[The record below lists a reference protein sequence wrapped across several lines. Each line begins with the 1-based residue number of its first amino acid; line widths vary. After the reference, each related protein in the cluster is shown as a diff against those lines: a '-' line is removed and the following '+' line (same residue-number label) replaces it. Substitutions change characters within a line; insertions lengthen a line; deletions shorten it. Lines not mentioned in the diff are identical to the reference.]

1 MSMKITTAALAALL
15 LAGSA
20 RAEDPKP
27 APTAKESVMTF
38 FRHLKESLS
47 ESAVQ
52 GQRKHNKVGSVAAV
66 RGENQASS
74 LADPNEPALKG
85 DSRSRK
91 EKLAKAEDAE
101 FAKAVDLVLAGKS
114 EEGVKA
120 LEEFKAKHPKSHSLD
135 KVQEAI
141 DAAKGMGAQK
151 SADAVPAPAAAVTAA
166 APTGPAAPAATAAA
180 PKADSPKAD
189 APAPAAPAA
198 VAPVPAPAGK

>member
-1 MSMKITTAALAALL
+1 MSMKITTAALAVLL
-15 LAGSA
+15 LAGA
-20 RAEDPKP
+20 ALAEDPKP

-38 FRHLKESLS
+38 FRHLKESLQ

-66 RGENQASS
+66 RGENQVSS

-85 DSRSRK
+85 DARSRK

-101 FAKAVDLVLAGKS
+101 FAKAVDLILAGKS
-114 EEGVKA
+114 EDGVKA
-120 LEEFKAKHPKSHSLD
+120 LEEFKTKYPKSRSLD

-151 SADAVPAPAAAVTAA
+151 SADAPPAPAPAAAA
-166 APTGPAAPAATAAA
+166 APAAPAPAAPAATAAA
-180 PKADSPKAD
+180 PKADAPKAD
-189 APAPAAPAA
+189 APAAAAA
-198 VAPVPAPAGK
+198 APVPAPAGK